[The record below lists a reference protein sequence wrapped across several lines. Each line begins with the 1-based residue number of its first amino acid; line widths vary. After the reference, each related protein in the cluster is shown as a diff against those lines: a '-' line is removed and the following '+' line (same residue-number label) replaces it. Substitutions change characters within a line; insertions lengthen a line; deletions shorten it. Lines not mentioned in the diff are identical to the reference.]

1 MLELFKISQ
10 SSAQIAYSDHKQE
23 EKGMTPSALAQ
34 TKQYEFDQEKEV
46 IASYT
51 IKYVLMCAV

>member
-1 MLELFKISQ
+1 
-10 SSAQIAYSDHKQE
+10 
-23 EKGMTPSALAQ
+23 MTPSALAQ

-51 IKYVLMCAV
+51 INMS

>member
-1 MLELFKISQ
+1 MFNELFKISQ
-10 SSAQIAYSDHKQE
+10 SSAWIAYSDHKQE

-34 TKQYEFDQEKEV
+34 TKKYEFDQEKEV

-51 IKYVLMCAV
+51 INMS

>member
-1 MLELFKISQ
+1 
-10 SSAQIAYSDHKQE
+10 
-23 EKGMTPSALAQ
+23 MTPSALAQ

-51 IKYVLMCAV
+51 IKYVLMCAVWFFKDICLFEFSQ